1 MSSQEIKKLL
11 DKDYVYPDLDDK
23 NLQSKI
29 YKKREFYYHKIPE
42 AEQYKNYN
50 DIKKYRDDACTGKLK
65 LYSHQSFLS
74 NFIHPS
80 TPYRGILMFHGTGTG
95 KTGTAVMT

>member
-50 DIKKYRDDACTGKLK
+50 DIKKYRDDAFSGALGLLSSDCTTFNL
-65 LYSHQSFLS
+65 
-74 NFIHPS
+74 
-80 TPYRGILMFHGTGTG
+80 TGIVTCTSECRLIVTI
-95 KTGTAVMT
+95 